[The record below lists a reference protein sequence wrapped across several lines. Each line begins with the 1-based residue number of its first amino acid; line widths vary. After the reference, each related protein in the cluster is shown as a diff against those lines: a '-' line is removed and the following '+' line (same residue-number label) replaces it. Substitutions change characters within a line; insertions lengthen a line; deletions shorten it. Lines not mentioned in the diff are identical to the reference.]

1 MSANEQLVVNG
12 TINRAVYRSLKK
24 YIMAPAFKIG
34 IFVLIVLYDA
44 WLIAGMVI
52 DRSIAN
58 LLILLLYTGF
68 MVFFFLHN
76 QEALVKKAINKEK
89 EIRDGDGL
97 LVTLTFG
104 QTQITMHNHTMNRE
118 RNIPYSEFVSQI
130 ETDRCIAL
138 FVKKNNYLMI
148 PKDMMDEKICEKV
161 REIIRVKCPNLKKRI

>member
-1 MSANEQLVVNG
+1 MSGNEQLVING

-34 IFVLIVLYDA
+34 IAALIVLYDA
-44 WLIAGMVI
+44 WLIVGMVL

-68 MVFFFLHN
+68 MVFFFQHN
-76 QEALVKKAINKEK
+76 QEALVKKAISKEK
-89 EIRDGDGL
+89 AIRDGDGL

-104 QTQITMHNHTMNRE
+104 QTQITMHNHTLNRE
-118 RNIPYSEFVSQI
+118 RNIPYSDFVSKI

-138 FVKKNNYLMI
+138 FVKQNNYLMI
-148 PKDMMDEKICEKV
+148 PKDMMDEALCERV
-161 REIIRVKCPNLKKRI
+161 REIINQKCPGLRKRI